1 MSVLIEK
8 RIFATPLSR
17 KIALERQ
24 INLSDVKGSGPNG
37 RITSK
42 DVLLSFEKPNL
53 AEGLNFQ
60 KSSSRKMTVAGSTP
74 QFSLT
79 IECRVDTLVVAR
91 KSGMKVELLKIRL
104 LSMT

>member
-8 RIFATPLSR
+8 FFLATPLSR

-53 AEGLNFQ
+53 AG
-60 KSSSRKMTVAGSTP
+60 
-74 QFSLT
+74 
-79 IECRVDTLVVAR
+79 D
-91 KSGMKVELLKIRL
+91 
-104 LSMT
+104 